1 MRRWLLGPLLVL
13 AGCGGPKVVFENS
26 TTVPERVENSV
37 IVPVEPANGM
47 VR

>member
-1 MRRWLLGPLLVL
+1 MRAAVALLLLAL

-26 TTVPERVENSV
+26 TTVPENISETESSN
-37 IVPVEPANGM
+37 A